1 MQSQYELTAQITALE
16 KELAEK
22 NRELVIEAALERVRA
37 VATGMKEPADML
49 EICRAISHQL
59 ELLNVKEIRNVQTAI
74 FYEGK
79 STYMNY
85 EYYAKHDKTIITETT
100 YTNNEIHRAFAN
112 QMLKGGEEFFIT
124 HIKGNEVKDWIA
136 YQKTT
141 NVFIDEYLNTASSLN
156 YYWYSLGS
164 VALGISTYEP
174 LKEED
179 IDLFKRFLKVFQLSY
194 TRYLDIEQAEAQARE
209 AQIQLALERVRAR
222 TMSMQKSDEL
232 QDAAILLFQQIRS
245 LGVQTGSCGFNIW
258 NKEKKTA
265 TVWTS
270 SAEGGLQAP
279 FEIPLTESPI
289 YRAVDVAMKN
299 GDEFLLKEVEG
310 KNLVKHFDYL
320 LTLPGIGDTIK
331 HLRKTGYVFPKRMV
345 YHFAFFKNG
354 FLSFHT

>member
-49 EICRAISHQL
+49 EICRTISHQL

-112 QMLKGGEEFFIT
+112 QMLKGAGEFFIT

-156 YYWYSLGS
+156 YYWYSLGA

-174 LKEED
+174 LKGEE
-179 IDLFKRFLKVFQLSY
+179 INLFKRFLKVFELSY
-194 TRYLDIEQAEAQARE
+194 RRYLDIEKAEAQTRE
-209 AQIQLALERVRAR
+209 SQIQLALERVRSR
-222 TMSMQKSDEL
+222 TMAMHSSDEL
-232 QDAAILLFQQIRS
+232 NALIGTLFLELTNLDLVLTRC
-245 LGVQTGSCGFNIW
+245 VIW
-258 NKEKKTA
+258 VFDPA
-265 TVWTS
+265 TNGARWWM
-270 SAEGGLQAP
+270 ANGEAP
-279 FEIPLTESPI
+279 SNPMSF
-289 YRAVDVAMKN
+289 Y
-299 GDEFLLKEVEG
+299 LK
-310 KNLVKHFDYL
+310 
-320 LTLPGIGDTIK
+320 
-331 HLRKTGYVFPKRMV
+331 
-345 YHFAFFKNG
+345 
-354 FLSFHT
+354 